1 MTNEFNDKIIKN
13 VICDLKSYSES
24 IGEFCRYPKSVDDVP
39 IEDYNILIDIINIID
54 KYRDYVVDYDI
65 FDLWKRRKMAFG
77 WSYGEEYN
85 LKKRLC
91 PYLVEYD
98 QLRGA
103 EKVKIKIII
112 STIKTTIR
120 SRIL

>member
-1 MTNEFNDKIIKN
+1 MTNDLNDKIIKN
-13 VICDLKSYSES
+13 VICDLKNYSEN
-24 IGEFCRYPKSVDDVP
+24 IGEFCRYSKS
-39 IEDYNILIDIINIID
+39 EDLPLEDHNILIDIINLID
-54 KYRDYVVDYDI
+54 KYRDYVVPEDI
-65 FDLWKRRKMAFG
+65 FDLWKRRKVGLG
-77 WSYGEEYN
+77 WAYGVEYD

-103 EKVKIKIII
+103 EKVKIKILLN
-112 STIKTTIR
+112 TIKTIIR